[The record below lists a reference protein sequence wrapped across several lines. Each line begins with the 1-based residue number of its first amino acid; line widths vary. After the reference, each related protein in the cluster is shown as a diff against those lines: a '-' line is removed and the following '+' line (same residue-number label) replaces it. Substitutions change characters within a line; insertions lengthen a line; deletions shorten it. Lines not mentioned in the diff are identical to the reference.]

1 MSNLV
6 PVVVEQTSRL
16 GIYDTMR
23 YIRCDVATTCLGWVA
38 SAAAVILAAVDLT
51 ARINPARSS
60 GHAYACLR
68 AAQSLATE
76 ARALLAALELMWERG
91 EREIHVPA
99 LTQALRALDGER
111 RAGRVT
117 IP

>member
-1 MSNLV
+1 M
-6 PVVVEQTSRL
+6 TGML
-16 GIYDTMR
+16 GPRRPAPDRPAMPALTDAECSFVDHY
-23 YIRCDVATTCLGWVA
+23 L
-38 SAAAVILAAVDLT
+38 AVVDLT

-60 GHAYACLR
+60 GHAYSCLR

-91 EREIHVPA
+91 EREIHVPT

>member
-1 MSNLV
+1 M
-6 PVVVEQTSRL
+6 TGML
-16 GIYDTMR
+16 GPRHRTPDRPAMPALTDAECSFVDHY
-23 YIRCDVATTCLGWVA
+23 L
-38 SAAAVILAAVDLT
+38 AVVDLT

-60 GHAYACLR
+60 GHAYTCLR

-91 EREIHVPA
+91 EREIHVPT